1 MSLPN
6 ALMSGSAGAA
16 TVTVLHQAA
25 KERFFSAP
33 RVDIVG
39 MRALKRLWHGLGLR
53 SPGRKKL
60 YRQALAG
67 EVLSNGAYYAL
78 ASVGSPRRPL
88 ARGAWLGAAAGLGA
102 VFLPPRLGLG
112 RRPVQRS
119 GLTALQTFTWYFL
132 GGVAAGGTQRVM
144 QRMT

>member
-16 TVTVLHQAA
+16 TVTLVHQAA
-25 KERFFSAP
+25 KKRFRSAP

-39 MRALKRLWHGLGLR
+39 MRGLKKLWHALGFR
-53 SPGRKKL
+53 APRRKKL

-78 ASVGSPRRPL
+78 TSVGSPRRPL
-88 ARGAWLGAAAGLGA
+88 TRGALLGAAAGLGA
-102 VFLPPRLGLG
+102 VFLPPRWGLG
-112 RRPVQRS
+112 RRPVRRT
-119 GLTALQTFTWYFL
+119 GLTALQTFTWYLL
-132 GGVAAGGTQRVM
+132 GGVAAGGTQRLM